1 MSAENGG
8 LPPLPVPT
16 PTELANI
23 NRFDLEQAM
32 DEAARQ
38 IDVAEPQPEPL
49 ELSIPE
55 EPTIRKIFNPG
66 DTDGEVTCAGYD
78 SDGNPP
84 PYPLRSDTLHQEV
97 VVPNFYAAEEIF
109 ADANDGATENMFVLI
124 ENEVLQK
131 MKVDE
136 LKSELDK
143 RGLSKTGLKKDL
155 LERMYKAMD
164 EGTPCIDKETV
175 APAPTGFHRNA
186 RWKLLDSDVL
196 PTRHDPPNESFGDA
210 YAPSDRNGLRSG
222 SRKFDYTEEW
232 ERGVYTKESMQPSLD
247 RNGKVTRTRGKIKLS
262 LQPVTKLTCNH
273 EFLKK
278 HGLDENSTPSDWIY
292 PFLPSHK
299 PKGSPPDTFITDQ
312 WAAFTNMKAE
322 MEFAGNQASGGCY
335 ENFERFTPDE
345 IRRHLILYS
354 IQGLNP
360 SPQLHMKMKHQREE
374 PIQGCDAIANAMGAN
389 VKKRAQQ
396 FKKYFSVRH
405 PYQEIPPSQHILTR
419 KSILF

>member
-8 LPPLPVPT
+8 SPPLPVPT

-97 VVPNFYAAEEIF
+97 VVPNFCAAEEVV
-109 ADANDGATENMFVLI
+109 ADTNMESTENMFVLI
-124 ENEVLQK
+124 ENEILNK

-175 APAPTGFHRNA
+175 APAPTGFHRSA
-186 RWKLLDSDVL
+186 R
-196 PTRHDPPNESFGDA
+196 
-210 YAPSDRNGLRSG
+210 
-222 SRKFDYTEEW
+222 
-232 ERGVYTKESMQPSLD
+232 
-247 RNGKVTRTRGKIKLS
+247 
-262 LQPVTKLTCNH
+262 
-273 EFLKK
+273 
-278 HGLDENSTPSDWIY
+278 
-292 PFLPSHK
+292 
-299 PKGSPPDTFITDQ
+299 
-312 WAAFTNMKAE
+312 
-322 MEFAGNQASGGCY
+322 
-335 ENFERFTPDE
+335 
-345 IRRHLILYS
+345 
-354 IQGLNP
+354 
-360 SPQLHMKMKHQREE
+360 
-374 PIQGCDAIANAMGAN
+374 
-389 VKKRAQQ
+389 
-396 FKKYFSVRH
+396 
-405 PYQEIPPSQHILTR
+405 
-419 KSILF
+419 